1 MFKKKLSLIVIIC
14 SLVCTIYALTPGKP
28 RAPYIG
34 AVITD
39 ADSGEVLFEERADE
53 PGSPASTLKLMTLL
67 LVQERID
74 SGSIKLH
81 EMVKVSVEAYKT
93 GGSQVYLDP
102 KETIPVEDLLYALM
116 IQSANDAAVALAEHV
131 AGSTAQF
138 VELMNERAREL
149 GMTKTRFSTVN
160 GLRPEPGNP
169 YNVTTARDMSVL
181 AGELCRHPDV
191 FKYTSADYRQF
202 NSPIRKQAFDMRTH
216 NPFLKKKVEG
226 CDGFKTGY
234 TSTAGW
240 SIVVTCKRN
249 GRRLNVVVLSSD
261 ARLTRDAAAEK
272 LLEQGFAIINGSE
285 SVTSGSEQR
294 QSGSTVKRP
303 PPPPPLRL

>member
-1 MFKKKLSLIVIIC
+1 MLTRITFIATLAFFCVSNLHGV
-14 SLVCTIYALTPGKP
+14 TPGKP

-34 AVITD
+34 AIVMD
-39 ADSGEVLFEERADE
+39 ADSGEVLFEERGDQ

-67 LVQERID
+67 LVQERITAGRIAIND
-74 SGSIKLH
+74 
-81 EMVKVSVEAYKT
+81 MVKVSVKAYKT

-102 KETIPVEDLLYALM
+102 KETIPLEDMLYALM

-131 AGSTAQF
+131 AGSVDAF
-138 VELMNERAREL
+138 IELMNKRAKEL
-149 GMTKTRFSTVN
+149 GMTRTRFSTVN
-160 GLRPEPGNP
+160 GLRPEPGVP
-169 YNVTTARDMSVL
+169 YNVTTAHDMALL
-181 AGELCRHPDV
+181 ARELCRHQDV
-191 FKYTSADYRQF
+191 FKYTSEVYRQF
-202 NSPIRKQAFDMRTH
+202 NSPIRKHAFDMRTH

-240 SIVVTCKRN
+240 SIVVTCRRN

-272 LLEQGFAIINGSE
+272 LLEKGFAMISDAR
-285 SVTSGSEQR
+285 SGDAGGGDQH
-294 QSGSTVKRP
+294 VKRP
-303 PPPPPLRL
+303 PPPPPLRLK